1 LKDVI
6 NKSIVTDATKLEDPK
21 DPNANSITALY
32 ELIAGANEAAVLREK
47 LLAGNFG
54 WGHAKKELLEAILSR
69 FETERKKYF
78 EYISDY
84 SSLENILKQGGE
96 KARVTASNTLD
107 RVRKNLGYSV

>member
-1 LKDVI
+1 LF
-6 NKSIVTDATKLEDPK
+6 
-21 DPNANSITALY
+21 
-32 ELIAGANEAAVLREK
+32 ELIAGSTEAAVLREK
-47 LLAGNFG
+47 LMAGNFG
-54 WGHAKKELLEAILSR
+54 WGHAKKELLGAILTR
-69 FETERKKYF
+69 FEAERKSYF